1 MCVKHFILAKI
12 DCDVENIV
20 ADSCEND
27 DYEISHEAENNRT
40 ILVDTSKIN
49 EDDYRLKFNLW

>member
-1 MCVKHFILAKI
+1 MCKTFYSCQ

-20 ADSCEND
+20 TDSCEND
-27 DYEISHEAENNRT
+27 GYEISHVAENNRT
-40 ILVDTSKIN
+40 IQVDTSKIN

>member
-1 MCVKHFILAKI
+1 MCKTFYYCQ

-20 ADSCEND
+20 TDSCEND
-27 DYEISHEAENNRT
+27 GYEISPKAENNGT

-49 EDDYRLKFNLW
+49 EDYRLKFNLW